1 MIQSPPN
8 TAANRVSP
16 MAAIV
21 LAAGLSVGFIA
32 GQAAPD
38 LWGSVFGPSAAESAS
53 GTQLSQTADYGIR
66 HIGITRP
73 LSQSADY
80 GVRHLVAPTLTE
92 VDDYGT
98 RHSTTVPLTPAD
110 DYGVRHSDQ

>member
-1 MIQSPPN
+1 MIQSRPN

-16 MAAIV
+16 MAAFI
-21 LAAGLSVGFIA
+21 LAAGLSVGFVA
-32 GQAAPD
+32 GQAAPN
-38 LWGSVFGPSAAESAS
+38 LLGSVFGPSAAAPASA
-53 GTQLSQTADYGIR
+53 TQLTQAADYGIR
-66 HIGITRP
+66 HIGVTRP

-80 GVRHLVAPTLTE
+80 GVRHLIAPTLSE

-98 RHSTTVPLTPAD
+98 RHSTTVPLAPAD